1 MRSVL
6 RYMLVAGIGI
16 LSVGCGGETTLST
29 KPFTDEEKAKIK
41 AEDEA
46 VAAEEGGKPV
56 KKKK

>member
-1 MRSVL
+1 MRSVAL
-6 RYMLVAGIGI
+6 MGLLLSFVML
-16 LSVGCGGETTLST
+16 VGCGDNTVST

-46 VAAEEGGKPV
+46 VAAEEGGRVV

>member
-1 MRSVL
+1 MRKTALLGLLFGFV
-6 RYMLVAGIGI
+6 ML
-16 LSVGCGGETTLST
+16 VGCGDTTVPT

>member
-1 MRSVL
+1 MRSVAL
-6 RYMLVAGIGI
+6 MGLLLGFVML
-16 LSVGCGGETTLST
+16 VGCGDNTVST

-46 VAAEEGGKPV
+46 VAAEEGGRVV